1 MEALDVSLEAI
12 GVSILLAVAHAGIEL
27 IFIFLE
33 KKANKT
39 DFMHY
44 TIICFNGRFGWVP
57 FTNHF
62 AKNDVDEEQ
71 EKYFNYDDI
80 SSSMCCLNFK
90 LDYTFTDDTIQGLI
104 KSLTVMPF
112 ETNPIK
118 RQTIVVGDCLRN
130 ISFENFINLIVISN
144 NRVNLDIMDVE
155 MLKLSGVE
163 DEMKKPD
170 FLETLAKIKHPQ
182 LLPLVQKEG
191 YKIEGD

>member
-1 MEALDVSLEAI
+1 LKARPEELEALDVSLEAI
-12 GVSILLAVAHAGIEL
+12 GISILLAVAHAGIEL
-27 IFIFLE
+27 VFIFLE

-62 AKNDVDEEQ
+62 ARNDEGEDQ
-71 EKYFNYDDI
+71 ENYFNYDDI

-118 RQTIVVGDCLRN
+118 R
-130 ISFENFINLIVISN
+130 
-144 NRVNLDIMDVE
+144 
-155 MLKLSGVE
+155 
-163 DEMKKPD
+163 
-170 FLETLAKIKHPQ
+170 
-182 LLPLVQKEG
+182 
-191 YKIEGD
+191 